1 MGDNPEDEPDVIGGS
16 LSEAGYSERDLHDWL
31 AQDPRRLGVGDVT
44 VDAQE
49 LHYGDAGRLDILAS
63 DGQRVYTV
71 EVLLGEVD
79 ASHGFRVLD
88 YWARNRRR
96 QPEQTHVA
104 VLVCESLQGRYRP
117 VLETL
122 AEYLP
127 LIVIRCRATSTETGV
142 VPQCEVVIAS
152 ADLNLQT
159 VSLGALPAERTLES
173 WREESSDAAWLA
185 VEELLSY
192 AKGELASAIHVDF
205 SLSSRISL
213 RYGRRTWATVRP
225 TAEGLTISLPDPD
238 GYTGGTPS
246 PAFEALSAITARAG
260 VGLAWQPNSNAG
272 AQPVT
277 ANLRPGDVGASEI
290 RELLRASWKITLPD
304 SEPYSG
310 DWDYTQEPIEY
321 PSDPER
327 PDVEPYYAGEY
338 AEASD
343 YSGEVYAK
351 LVYSDEEDESDIFY
365 ATTEHDWD
373 TPAEKQD
380 FVRRVLTHHL
390 RRKPTAKEVKSLL
403 RGPAAEWEA
412 GQLWTLNI
420 SALAR
425 WLWENG

>member
-1 MGDNPEDEPDVIGGS
+1 MGKNAADASDVVRLS
-16 LSEAGYSERDLHDWL
+16 LSEAGYSEHQLQDWL
-31 AQDPRRLGVGDVT
+31 AQDPTRLGLGDVT

-79 ASHGFRVLD
+79 PSHGFRVLD

-96 QPEQTHVA
+96 QPEKTHVA
-104 VLVCESLQGRYRP
+104 VLVCESVDGRYRP

-122 AEYLP
+122 ADYLP
-127 LIVIRCRATSTETGV
+127 LIVIRCRTTPGETGA
-142 VPQCEVVIAS
+142 VPVCEVVIAS
-152 ADLNLQT
+152 TDLNLPT
-159 VSLGALPAERTLES
+159 VSLGVLPAERTKQS
-173 WREESSDAAWLA
+173 WQEASTPAAWLA
-185 VEELLSY
+185 VEKLLRY
-192 AKGELASAIHVDF
+192 AKSELASSIQVDF

-213 RYGRRTWATVRP
+213 RYGRRLWASIRP
-225 TAEGLTISLPDPD
+225 TGQGITIALPDPD
-238 GYTGGTPS
+238 GMTGTTPS
-246 PAFEALSAITARAG
+246 LAFEDLSAITARAG

-277 ANLRPGDVGASEI
+277 ANLLPGDLDSREV
-290 RELLRASWKITLPD
+290 RELLRASWKIILPESD
-304 SEPYSG
+304 PYSG
-310 DWDYTQEPIEY
+310 DWDYTQEAIEY

-327 PDVEPYYAGEY
+327 PDIEPYYAGEY
-338 AEASD
+338 AEASG

-351 LVYSDEEDESDIFY
+351 LVYSNEDDEADIFY

-390 RRKPTAKEVKSLL
+390 KRKPTAKEIKSLL
-403 RGPAAEWEA
+403 KGPAAKCEA
-412 GQLWTLNI
+412 GQLWTLDV
-420 SALAR
+420 STLAR